1 MKIGIDAGGTK
12 TTGILYKQTQ
22 KVDEYTGEMGNPIVN
37 FDLAVSNVMQVIETL
52 LSKNRLPYSDI
63 SSISIGMAGAGTL
76 LSELNATF
84 KHKIQCR
91 FTVDSDLKM
100 SHIATFKNND
110 GNLFIAGTGS
120 SLLSRQKGQFV
131 QKGGWG
137 HILGD
142 EGSGYWLG
150 KEILK
155 AYIHYID
162 FSESPL
168 DFMELVPTLK
178 ERFPDRSSIIQTV
191 YSKPK
196 TEVAKLATLYTSFE
210 ENQFLQSLAIQA
222 GRDIAKTLLSC
233 NEDTDVVVAFEG
245 SVIQKNAFVFNSF
258 INEMKSAPKNVQVV
272 SSRPANES
280 VFYL

>member
-22 KVDEYTGEMGNPIVN
+22 KVDEYTGEMGNPIVD

-52 LSKNRLPYSDI
+52 LSKNRLVYSDI
-63 SSISIGMAGAGTL
+63 FSISIGMAGAGTL
-76 LSELNATF
+76 LPELNAAF

-162 FSESPL
+162 FSES
-168 DFMELVPTLK
+168 MELVPTLK
-178 ERFPDRSSIIQTV
+178 EHFPDRSSIIQTV

-210 ENQFLQSLAIQA
+210 ENQFLHSLAIQA

-233 NEDTDVVVAFEG
+233 NEDTDVAVAFEG
-245 SVIQKNAFVFNSF
+245 SVIQKNAVVFDSF
-258 INEMKSAPKNVQVV
+258 MEEMKSAKKTVQLLP
-272 SSRPANES
+272 SRPANES